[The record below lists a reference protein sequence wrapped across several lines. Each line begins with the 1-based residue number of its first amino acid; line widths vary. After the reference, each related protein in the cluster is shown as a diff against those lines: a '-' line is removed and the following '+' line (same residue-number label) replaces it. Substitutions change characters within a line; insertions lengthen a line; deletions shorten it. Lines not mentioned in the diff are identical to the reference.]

1 MQKNMTLTLLHHQLH
16 RHLKSGCS
24 YNQISTARSMLSTLI
39 DSNELSWGNKPIVKR
54 FMKGLF
60 ETNPI
65 FQNYCSI
72 WDVSLVLNYFRKLP
86 PPQKLSLSLRSKK
99 LALFL
104 TLISGGQRCQT
115 VHAID
120 VKNIIVSDTE
130 LIIPIMEKIKQTK
143 PSNHMLPLKFKGYP
157 TESKLCVVT
166 HLSIYLKKTKSLRKS
181 SKLFVSYIKPHKAI
195 IKETLARWCKNLL
208 PNVVKI

>member
-1 MQKNMTLTLLHHQLH
+1 MGNYQGQIPQCRILSRNSKHYHQQLASKYQTCIKCLFKKSGLVMQKNMTLTLLHHQLH

-86 PPQKLSLSLRSKK
+86 PPQKLSLSLLSKR

-120 VKNIIVSDTE
+120 VKDIIVSDTK
-130 LIIPIMEKIKQTK
+130 LIIPIMEKNKTNKTIKTYVA
-143 PSNHMLPLKFKGYP
+143 P
-157 TESKLCVVT
+157 
-166 HLSIYLKKTKSLRKS
+166 
-181 SKLFVSYIKPHKAI
+181 
-195 IKETLARWCKNLL
+195 
-208 PNVVKI
+208 